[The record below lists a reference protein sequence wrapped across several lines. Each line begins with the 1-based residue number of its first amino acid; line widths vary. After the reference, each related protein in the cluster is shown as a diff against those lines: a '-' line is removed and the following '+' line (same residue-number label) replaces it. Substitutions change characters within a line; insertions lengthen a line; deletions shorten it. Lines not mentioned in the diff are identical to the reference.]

1 MGDARMS
8 DGRGQEYLDENF
20 CSHED
25 LYVNDITVKVQS
37 QPVGDLDNWKRY
49 LQTVGTH
56 LFTLYAV
63 VVCEKCGASQEQ
75 HIDIDTILET
85 KTWEWEE

>member
-1 MGDARMS
+1 MREDN
-8 DGRGQEYLDENF
+8 RGQEYLDENF
-20 CSHED
+20 CPHED

-37 QPVGDLDNWKRY
+37 QPIADLDNWKIF
-49 LQTVGTH
+49 LNKVGTS
-56 LFTLYAV
+56 LFTLYAD
-63 VVCEKCGASQEQ
+63 VVCEECGANQEQ